1 MMLLFSTMMTSNP
14 EIRYFLVCFS
24 TLLFADRPIPFEARH
39 PLSLSKSSIIFAS
52 VCIFAAAA
60 VWPLCFCLLSE
71 NISSRQHLLLL
82 PNAKTLQPYPKIRHS
97 GFLIYSS
104 RSLNIPFP
112 PINCLV
118 LLLLLSMPYSRPI
131 ILFFLSVVFYLYL
144 VSLSYCLCD
153 VILFILVIFLSRLQ
167 SLSDRGSS
175 SRQASRPSSLGSSIS
190 DIRDDHQA
198 SSVGGT
204 GGTQPSTP
212 ITAHPVAAA
221 AAALASGA
229 MTPNGDIDY
238 KKVNDTND
246 VVVFVDDSPPLLL
259 PFGVVT
265 RIRREEGRV

>member
-1 MMLLFSTMMTSNP
+1 MS
-14 EIRYFLVCFS
+14 
-24 TLLFADRPIPFEARH
+24 
-39 PLSLSKSSIIFAS
+39 
-52 VCIFAAAA
+52 
-60 VWPLCFCLLSE
+60 
-71 NISSRQHLLLL
+71 
-82 PNAKTLQPYPKIRHS
+82 
-97 GFLIYSS
+97 
-104 RSLNIPFP
+104 
-112 PINCLV
+112 
-118 LLLLLSMPYSRPI
+118 YSRPI
-131 ILFFLSVVFYLYL
+131 ILFFVSIVFYLYL

-153 VILFILVIFLSRLQ
+153 VILFILVIFFLSRLQ

-238 KKVNDTND
+238 KKVNDTDD
-246 VVVFVDDSPPLLL
+246 VVFVFVDDSPPLLL